1 MPKLKN
7 WGGAR
12 PGSGRPIVG
21 KEKRQIT
28 TIALEPVLLAAL
40 ERYAKQA
47 GLSRNEAVNR
57 LLAGCLLS
65 DNQESVPGVS
75 VKQVSKGSSQSVQK
89 PLIDKQN
96 DNKANLPDWFTSEKP
111 TFEELISDYAAAKFG
126 QWLAENLPPLSP
138 ELQSQYKARWSSENS
153 KLNCFRQYGP
163 ELIGAIKAGKIGLV
177 PAPTLLTARKTDTE
191 LRKDLINLA
200 GITF

>member
-57 LLAGCLLS
+57 LLSECLLAPPDDERIKALTELS
-65 DNQESVPGVS
+65 HALENPPGE
-75 VKQVSKGSSQSVQK
+75 K
-89 PLIDKQN
+89 I
-96 DNKANLPDWFTSEKP
+96 PDWFTSEKP
-111 TFEELISDYAAAKFG
+111 TFEELITEPAPAKFG
-126 QWLAENLPPLSP
+126 QWLADNIPSLSP
-138 ELQSQYKARWSSENS
+138 ELQSQYKARWQTADPNT
-153 KLNCFRQYGP
+153 LNGLRQYGS
-163 ELIGAIKAGKIGLV
+163 ELIGAIKAGSLKLHPDQARGIG
-177 PAPTLLTARKTDTE
+177 RMDDRE
-191 LRKDLINLA
+191 LRKALINLA

>member
-1 MPKLKN
+1 MLRYKMPKLKN

-57 LLAGCLLS
+57 LLSECLLAPPDDERIKALTELS
-65 DNQESVPGVS
+65 HALENPPGE
-75 VKQVSKGSSQSVQK
+75 K
-89 PLIDKQN
+89 I
-96 DNKANLPDWFTSEKP
+96 PDWFTSEKP
-111 TFEELISDYAAAKFG
+111 TFEELITEPAPAKFG
-126 QWLAENLPPLSP
+126 QWLADNIPSLSP
-138 ELQSQYKARWSSENS
+138 ELQSQYKARWQTADPNT
-153 KLNCFRQYGP
+153 LNGLRQYGS
-163 ELIGAIKAGKIGLV
+163 ELIGAIKAGSLKLHPDQARGIG
-177 PAPTLLTARKTDTE
+177 RMDDRE
-191 LRKDLINLA
+191 LRKALINLA

>member
-57 LLAGCLLS
+57 LLSERLLI
-65 DNQESVPGVS
+65 DPP
-75 VKQVSKGSSQSVQK
+75 SVQK

-96 DNKANLPDWFTSEKP
+96 DNKGILPDWFTSDKP
-111 TFEELISDYAAAKFG
+111 LLVEVLEYKPAKFG
-126 QWLAENLPPLSP
+126 QWFTESLIPMPTDKQEQLKDAWRDADKQIFNR
-138 ELQSQYKARWSSENS
+138 LQE
-153 KLNCFRQYGP
+153 YGQ
-163 ELIGAIKAGKIGLV
+163 ELIGAIRAGKADLDPALV
-177 PAPTLLTARKTDTE
+177 SN
-191 LRKDLINLA
+191 LINMDDSTCREYLIAWA
-200 GITF
+200 GIKL

>member
-57 LLAGCLLS
+57 LLSECLLS
-65 DNQESVPGVS
+65 TPPEPSYDDLAGMVADIEQDTG
-75 VKQVSKGSSQSVQK
+75 
-89 PLIDKQN
+89 
-96 DNKANLPDWFTSEKP
+96 P
-111 TFEELISDYAAAKFG
+111 TLAPCLDDVLSYSPAHFG
-126 QWLAENLPPLSP
+126 QWLAENLLPLSP

-177 PAPTLLTARKTDTE
+177 PAPTLLMARKTDTE